1 MNGHNCSSRIVW
13 GQSLFTRQLFR
24 QLLAVTA
31 LGTAICF
38 VASTARA
45 TTMQANI
52 DQVFSGTA
60 TPIGNQPWLTATFD
74 DAAPGLSAGQVK
86 VTLSI
91 TGLVAPQKV
100 DGWYIN
106 VDDGVSAGTSG
117 TAIDP
122 TTLSFSAPTKVG
134 TFDDPTINLGTNAF
148 KADGD
153 GLYDIRFDF
162 STSNGHE
169 FGAGDSVSYIITGP
183 ATLNADSFT
192 FLSKPAG
199 GVGPFYEA
207 AHILSI
213 GQGGNSV
220 WASPTQGPGN
230 PVPEPSA
237 IFLAL
242 VAGSAAC
249 GVRYWKRGAK
259 A

>member
-1 MNGHNCSSRIVW
+1 MNGHKCSYTVSK
-13 GQSLFTRQLFR
+13 GHTLFTRKCFR
-24 QLLAVTA
+24 RFLAVMAVGAA
-31 LGTAICF
+31 LCF
-38 VASTARA
+38 AANTARA
-45 TTMQANI
+45 TMVQADI
-52 DQVFSGTA
+52 DQVFSGSA
-60 TPIGNQPWLTATFD
+60 TPVGNQPWLTATFD
-74 DAAPGLSAGQVK
+74 DAAAGLSAGQVK

-91 TGLVAPQKV
+91 TGLVAPEKV

-106 VDDGVSAGTSG
+106 VDDGHSQGTSG

-122 TTLSFSAPTKVG
+122 TTLSFSSPTKVG
-134 TFDDPTINLGTNAF
+134 TFDDPVINLGTDKF

-183 ATLNADSFT
+183 ATMNANSFT
-192 FLSKPAG
+192 FLSAPAG

-213 GQGGNSV
+213 GHGGNSV

-242 VAGSAAC
+242 LAGSAAF
-249 GVRYWKRGAK
+249 GVRYWKRELK